1 MGFNMKPQPY
11 ASSTRG
17 KGSDS
22 FRGIGTCFTARNAGF
37 YLTTKK
43 PPTVQVEFILRYLN
57 FLLKFGG
64 LECPFDL
71 TLFRAQG
78 GFEYVTHTCRSGL
91 DMEHFNID
99 I

>member
-1 MGFNMKPQPY
+1 MLTRELY
-11 ASSTRG
+11 VLLARG
-17 KGSDS
+17 KGNDPLWQ
-22 FRGIGTCFTARNAGF
+22 IGTHFTSSWRNAGF

-43 PPTVQVEFILRYLN
+43 PPTVQVEFIFRYLN

-78 GFEYVTHTCRSGL
+78 GFEYVTHTCSSEL
-91 DMEHFNID
+91 YMEHFNID